1 MRKSARICRIYGLSI
16 NGFQIC
22 TDHLQKYLDPWQ
34 IHFCTNQ
41 RKIRRI
47 CGFKDVKE
55 FLKFVHSLR
64 KNAGFTAHH
73 CIMRRCIVTVLGLF
87 DL

>member
-16 NGFQIC
+16 NGFQIR

-41 RKIRRI
+41 RKIRRL

-55 FLKFVHSLR
+55 FVKIRAQLTKKRWIYGASLH
-64 KNAGFTAHH
+64 NASLH
-73 CIMRRCIVTVLGLF
+73 CNCSGAV
-87 DL
+87 